1 MIGDLLS
8 WLLAFFLVVA
18 VLAAVLYQVMC
29 LADLENDYVN
39 PYDSASEINEL
50 VVPEFVLQGAL
61 CFVHL
66 AMGHWFM
73 CLICL
78 PYLYYDV
85 KVYTDRRHLLDVT
98 EIFNQLPWEKKIR
111 LYKLGYLGILL
122 VFSIISMVWSIV
134 SE

>member
-1 MIGDLLS
+1 MGDLLS
-8 WLLAFFLVVA
+8 WLLSFFLLVA

-29 LADLENDYVN
+29 LADLEYDYVN
-39 PYDSASEINEL
+39 PYDSASEINRL

-61 CFVHL
+61 CFLHL
-66 AMGHWFM
+66 VMGHWLM
-73 CLICL
+73 CLVCL

-111 LYKLGYLGILL
+111 LFKLGYLGILL
-122 VFSIISMVWSIV
+122 AFSIICMVWSIV
-134 SE
+134 AE